1 MVVAAIMEIAIR
13 PSPLL
18 MHANTMVAGGITK
31 AAIASI
37 RNPHVFERAALP
49 PFSFYRDPAHT

>member
-1 MVVAAIMEIAIR
+1 VAVVEAAAIMEIAIR

-18 MHANTMVAGGITK
+18 THANTMAARGITK

-37 RNPHVFERAALP
+37 RNLHVFERAALP
-49 PFSFYRDPAHT
+49 PFSF